1 MLFLSLLTLFHSNY
15 RVPQP
20 VDVGDLLVFKSLI
33 LYTNPDGRDLGSY
46 VDGHKG
52 MPLVAVE
59 VACWVTCPE
68 MKKAEVS
75 NHFYFTFAL
84 PGKASCRRVLPAN
97 IDEARCQ
104 ASRMF
109 VDETQA
115 ELRP

>member
-1 MLFLSLLTLFHSNY
+1 MLDLN
-15 RVPQP
+15 PQP

-33 LYTNPDGRDLGSY
+33 LYTNPDGRNLGSY
-46 VDGHKG
+46 VDGHEG

-84 PGKASCRRVLPAN
+84 PNKESCRRVLPAN
-97 IDEARCQ
+97 IDEARRQ

>member
-1 MLFLSLLTLFHSNY
+1 M
-15 RVPQP
+15 
-20 VDVGDLLVFKSLI
+20 DVGDLLVFKSLI
-33 LYTNPDGRDLGSY
+33 LYTNPDGRNLGSY
-46 VDGHKG
+46 VDGHEG

-59 VACWVTCPE
+59 VACWVTSPE

-84 PGKASCRRVLPAN
+84 PNKTSCRRVLPEN
-97 IDEARCQ
+97 IDQARRQ
-104 ASRMF
+104 ASRMC

>member
-33 LYTNPDGRDLGSY
+33 LYTSPDGRDLGSY

-68 MKKAEVS
+68 NKKAEVS

-97 IDEARCQ
+97 IDEARRQ
-104 ASRMF
+104 ASGVEDVR
-109 VDETQA
+109 
-115 ELRP
+115 